1 MAHARAVEKFHDA
14 GLDRR
19 RLGIG
24 NHGRCDDHVAAVVE
38 GELGARRI
46 AGVDQIIAEAVG
58 MKFLAAPLTPEQV
71 NELIQ
76 TLQ

>member
-19 RLGIG
+19 RLGMG

-38 GELGARRI
+38 GELWLSASI
-46 AGVDQIIAEAVG
+46 
-58 MKFLAAPLTPEQV
+58 LAAPLTPEQV
-71 NELIQ
+71 KELIQ
-76 TLQ
+76 NSAVGLE